1 MRVSLNQVWTRRVL
15 AAVPDLY
22 DRVIVC
28 GFVEQT
34 NGANEWS
41 LRPADAFGDPVQAT
55 AADLEAAFSLEQDAP
70 QVRPGDL
77 YVSGEAWL

>member
-1 MRVSLNQVWTRRVL
+1 MRVALNQIWKRRVL
-15 AAVPDLY
+15 AAEPDDY

-34 NGANEWS
+34 AGADEWS
-41 LRPADAFGDPVQAT
+41 LRPADSFGDPVSAT

-70 QVRPGDL
+70 QAGQADL